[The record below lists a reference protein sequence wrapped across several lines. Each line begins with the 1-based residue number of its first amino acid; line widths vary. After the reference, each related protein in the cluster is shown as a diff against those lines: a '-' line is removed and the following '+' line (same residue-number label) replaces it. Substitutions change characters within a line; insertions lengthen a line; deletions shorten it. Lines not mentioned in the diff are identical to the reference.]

1 MLCPYG
7 RRVIALIGANGVGRR
22 TLKKMLIEYRPYEFA
37 GVVPSILFR
46 KLLFFK

>member
-22 TLKKMLIEYRPYEFA
+22 TLKRMLIEYRPFQFA
-37 GVVPSILFR
+37 GVVPGFLKIIN
-46 KLLFFK
+46 